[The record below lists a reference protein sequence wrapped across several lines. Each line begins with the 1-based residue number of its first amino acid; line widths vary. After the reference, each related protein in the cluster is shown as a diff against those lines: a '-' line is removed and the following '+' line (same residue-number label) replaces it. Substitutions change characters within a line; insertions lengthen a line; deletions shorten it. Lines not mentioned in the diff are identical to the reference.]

1 MSKQFDCAN
10 KYVPPPEHL
19 LLPWYERGGLM
30 SYIDALKCE
39 EFQKDHQEHFGRTK
53 FVNFA
58 IIHAQARGKP
68 VDRVSEKSFKSF
80 RETKVTKIRTLKFHL
95 PSEQEVEICM

>member
-19 LLPWYERGGLM
+19 LLPWYKRGGLM

-39 EFQKDHQEHFGRTK
+39 EFKK
-53 FVNFA
+53 
-58 IIHAQARGKP
+58 IIKNILEGLNL
-68 VDRVSEKSFKSF
+68 S
-80 RETKVTKIRTLKFHL
+80 TL
-95 PSEQEVEICM
+95 P